1 VPSVQVCSRSLRF
14 ETSKEAL
21 TSSPNTI
28 NVARWLHYTPWLVG
42 LQVHTPLVADLLT
55 VVLNLTTTQK
65 AVAPDI
71 ILRNVNRTAYI
82 CTVIHR
88 LLGR

>member
-1 VPSVQVCSRSLRF
+1 MLVYSRSVRLV
-14 ETSKEAL
+14 TSKEAL
-21 TSSPNTI
+21 TSSSETI
-28 NVARWLHYTPWLVG
+28 NVARRLHYAPRFVC
-42 LQVHTPLVADLLT
+42 LQEHTPLVADLLT
-55 VVLNLTTTQK
+55 VVLNLTTTPR

-82 CTVIHR
+82 CTAIHR